1 MVLNIKNNTD
11 NIFRRIDEV
20 LNQKLNIV
28 DFDENNIN
36 KVKKDSN
43 IFILLHQNKN
53 QVIMIRSFI
62 FK

>member
-43 IFILLHQNKN
+43 IFILLHQNKK
-53 QVIMIRSFI
+53 QKEGKI
-62 FK
+62 K